1 MEKSKSGRINK
12 KIYDDIVSN
21 YTQEYFLRKK
31 PSSQNIVIFII
42 TCFLITV
49 TLILSF
55 APFEEVIKVKG
66 NIRPNNN
73 ISKVSNAVTGR
84 IKTISYESGQSVTK
98 GQLLLEI
105 DPTQLEAEKAS
116 LITQMEE
123 ENEKLDALYEIR
135 QSILQDKNI
144 INQNHYEAYLR
155 FEVWKTNLSKLEN
168 IKNYNLEKLEKEKTL
183 PSSMTTATVLD
194 ELNSQYLISCDDYN
208 TLYISFEHD
217 IEEEI
222 IKYQTSQKINRT
234 RLRQIEDSLLFTKV
248 CAPIDGIIQE
258 ISVFNTGDWIQAGQ
272 NIFNII
278 PYETSSPKIEIII
291 PARQAG
297 KIEEG
302 MKVKIRFPSLPYHE
316 FGGTEGTIITIDPD
330 VTKTQ
335 NGEAFFIIRTNIEK
349 TILSDKKG
357 KSYPLKV
364 GLEADARIV
373 LSRKTILNYILEKLN
388 LWY

>member
-1 MEKSKSGRINK
+1 M

>member
-1 MEKSKSGRINK
+1 M

-183 PSSMTTATVLD
+183 PSSMTTATVLN

-208 TLYISFEHD
+208 NLYISFEHD